1 MVFHLSAQVSGFAGS
16 NLLCLRNEVGEAVLK
31 SLAVLVGCV
40 LGEAENRSCQ
50 PTIQFTTRRRWWGKR
65 GEEGGNIRRRTSS
78 LQESRLADITLNIHS
93 LLIDL
98 QLRLSDFGLF
108 ILAIALR
115 RCLGSLFILVSL
127 STLLSPRRCFMT
139 YVSHLGGWLGRL
151 GECTGGC
158 FLVTE
163 CLYRESRCGIL

>member
-1 MVFHLSAQVSGFAGS
+1 M
-16 NLLCLRNEVGEAVLK
+16 
-31 SLAVLVGCV
+31 
-40 LGEAENRSCQ
+40 
-50 PTIQFTTRRRWWGKR
+50 RR
-65 GEEGGNIRRRTSS
+65 EGNIRRRTSS

-98 QLRLSDFGLF
+98 QLRLSDLGLF
-108 ILAIALR
+108 VLAIALR

-127 STLLSPRRCFMT
+127 PTLLSPRRCFLT

-151 GECTGGC
+151 RECTGGG

-163 CLYRESRCGIL
+163 CLYRESRLRDFVKKMNRSASSAYRRKKFQIHNPWA